1 MLLYGIYLY
10 FARLTDAQYFS
21 SSFRYYHYYCCCY
34 YNIISYFR
42 MCICKCIIIIIPFP
56 HATRQWEAAG
66 YDLNYLHK
74 HDTHIW
80 CRRAYTTTTTVT
92 TPQSCINVYA
102 DNSYQVYGMR
112 ATRYGEEEKKK
123 QSGDWMCTIYN
134 DDDDRFRLHLVC
146 VSTGCVPGFNG
157 GTFGNK
163 PGIVDWNDWNPV
175 LCFAEIGILWKLPVY
190 IRLDF
195 ELILISISPRES
207 YYNFFFDFRVSWYFA
222 IKS

>member
-1 MLLYGIYLY
+1 MMRITGAVVHIRRRRW
-10 FARLTDAQYFS
+10 RLPRVALT
-21 SSFRYYHYYCCCY
+21 C
-34 YNIISYFR
+34 
-42 MCICKCIIIIIPFP
+42 
-56 HATRQWEAAG
+56 TRI
-66 YDLNYLHK
+66 
-74 HDTHIW
+74 TH
-80 CRRAYTTTTTVT
+80 
-92 TPQSCINVYA
+92 
-102 DNSYQVYGMR
+102 
-112 ATRYGEEEKKK
+112 TRYTVCAPHVMAKRRKKK

-163 PGIVDWNDWNPV
+163 PGIVDWNNWNPV